1 MKRAFLLLS
10 LLVPVAL
17 LTVLLS
23 AFVWLFET
31 ESGLR
36 WAYAQLQ
43 KRVSATFEIRTLGG
57 TLAGPIHI
65 ADLTYTSDS
74 IDLSVRRAQIAW
86 SPAALLVGRFQLDAL
101 AVDGVRV
108 RTHKDQTHRTEAI
121 EFGLPLNVSIGSVR
135 IQNIH
140 VDTSPDTSQ
149 TIDTI
154 ELAGFLGQEI
164 LRVDRLKVAAHNFF
178 IEADGA
184 LGLKGATNR
193 TLRVQ
198 WSVKPKPTL
207 SIAGGGEVLGNLT
220 HLTVKQKLE
229 EPFAA
234 DIRAEIL
241 QPVTDPRWQV
251 HASFPEIDT
260 RRLGWLEQA
269 LQVGGTIDA
278 RGGLVRYQASGT
290 LRAKAPDL
298 PAVAGEFAVSGT
310 TAADEVVVDQLA
322 LNIPDTDMR
331 LTAQARWQ
339 PFARAWTAEV
349 QWQQLRWP
357 ITGAAVVT
365 SPKGTLE
372 ATGTHERYDGRFDFT
387 TTANDYPSAHWRADA
402 SGDRSHV
409 VLTNIAA
416 DTLDATI
423 VGTAQVTWSPQL
435 RWRTEFSGRGINPAI
450 TWPDWPGSLALTATL
465 SGDRDEL
472 RADVKSLQGQ
482 LREKTF
488 SASASVVRRHDNYP
502 KFVLDVAA
510 GDAKAKI
517 EGALEHEWNLAWQVR
532 IPSLAEL
539 IPNIAGNVTSDGHVS
554 GARTLPRI
562 EAHASADKFVYAGTR
577 IRKASL
583 DTAIDL
589 SDQTRS
595 HATLSVTQGT
605 LFQREFESLAVNV
618 DGLRSRH
625 TIAVNAHWA
634 QAKLAVEFQGA
645 FADNL
650 WTGSVTQSVARLGSE
665 SWSLVGQPRLV
676 AGADRIQLEQ
686 TCWRGEKTSA
696 CLTLNRLRGAPTTV
710 AVSTRELPLA
720 LLAPLLPNP
729 PEWHG
734 TVSGDT
740 RLQFDGG
747 RLAGADGR
755 MEFSAGEV
763 TLLDSAR
770 TVFAYDRGA
779 VRLVIDDQGLHAN
792 ADLTLAGGDGGSA
805 ELLMAQFHSDIPLDR
820 QPISARLS
828 FAMRNLAPVAALLPQ
843 LEDLSG
849 AIKMHFAA
857 TGTLSD
863 PRVRGEAVLTDGAA
877 HITATGIRVHDVR
890 LAATADGSD
899 ELRLSGGAQSGPG
912 RTSLSGRIL
921 FPDDRAWR
929 AELHIGG
936 DKFQVADL
944 RDNQVYVTPDL
955 QMKLAPNEVV
965 VNGTVRIPK
974 AAFGMHSQNAGVVE
988 TSPDVVLVNA
998 PADAPKP
1005 EPRWKVIAQVRVIL
1019 GDEVTFSGFGL
1030 NAKIA
1035 GDVALVEIPGQ
1046 PATARGEVR
1055 VIKGKYDAYG
1065 QKLDVDRGRLVFVG
1079 GPVTDPGIDA
1089 RAVRKIEQITAGI
1102 EIRGTLQEPQLTLF
1116 SDPAMNQSDT
1126 LSYLLFGHPLEGANA
1141 TEGRS
1146 LAAAALALRLTG
1158 GDALAQ
1164 RIGSAFGI
1172 EEVGIEST
1180 TTGTTSTSGTTAATG
1195 TAATTGQSAA
1205 LVLGKQLSPR
1215 LYINYSIG
1223 LFTPTNVAHLKYK
1236 LSQRWSLEAQ
1246 TGAQAGG
1253 DLIFTIE
1260 K

>member
-10 LLVPVAL
+10 LLVPVVL
-17 LTVLLS
+17 LAVLLS
-23 AFVWLFET
+23 VFVWLFET
-31 ESGLR
+31 EGGLH
-36 WAYAQLQ
+36 WAYTQLQ
-43 KRVSATFEIRTLGG
+43 KRVSGTLEIRTLGG

-65 ADLTYTSDS
+65 ADLTYTSDG
-74 IDLSVRRAQIAW
+74 IDLQIQRAQITWA
-86 SPAALLVGRFQLDAL
+86 PTALLVGRFQLDTL
-101 AVDGVRV
+101 AVDGVHV
-108 RTHKDQTHRTEAI
+108 RTHKSQARQSDAR
-121 EFGLPLNVSIGSVR
+121 EFGLPLNVSIGDVR
-135 IQNIH
+135 IEH
-140 VDTSPDTSQ
+140 VSVDTSPGTSQ

-164 LRVDRLKVAAHNFF
+164 LRVDRLKVAAPNFF
-178 IEADGA
+178 LEANGA
-184 LGLKGATNR
+184 LGLKGATHH

-198 WSVKPKPTL
+198 WSAEPKPKL
-207 SIAGGGEVLGNLT
+207 SIAGSGEIIGNLT
-220 HLTVKQKLE
+220 HLTVNQKLK

-241 QPVTDPRWQV
+241 QPVADPQWQV
-251 HASFPEIDT
+251 HATFPEIDT
-260 RRLGWLEQA
+260 RRLGWLERA

-278 RGGLVRYQASGT
+278 HGGLVRYQASGT

-298 PAVAGEFAVSGT
+298 PVVAGAFTISGT
-310 TAADEVVVDQLA
+310 TTADEVVVDQLT

-331 LTAQARWQ
+331 LTAQSRWR
-339 PFARAWTAEV
+339 PFDRAWTAEV

-357 ITGAAVVT
+357 ITGAALLT

-372 ATGTHERYDGRFDFT
+372 ATGTHERYNGRFDFT
-387 TTANDYPSAHWRADA
+387 TTANNYPSAHWRANA
-402 SGDRSHV
+402 GGDR
-409 VLTNIAA
+409 TNITFTDIAV

-423 VGTAQVTWSPQL
+423 AGTAQVAWSPRL
-435 RWRTEFSGRGINPAI
+435 RWRTEFSGSSLNPAVA
-450 TWPDWPGSLALTATL
+450 WPDWPGSLALKATL

-472 RADVKSLQGQ
+472 RADVESLKGR
-482 LREKTF
+482 LRDKRF
-488 SASASVVRRHDNYP
+488 AASASVVRRHDDYP
-502 KFVLDVAA
+502 NFALNVTA
-510 GDAKAKI
+510 GDAKANI
-517 EGALEHEWNLAWQVR
+517 SGTLERKWNLAWQVR
-532 IPSLAEL
+532 VPNLTEL
-539 IPNIAGNVTSDGHVS
+539 TPNAAGNLISDGRVS
-554 GARTLPRI
+554 GTRALPRI
-562 EAHASADKFVYAGTR
+562 EAHASAEKLAYAGTQ
-577 IRKASL
+577 IRKASVEA
-583 DTAIDL
+583 TIDL
-589 SDQTRS
+589 SDSTRS
-595 HATLSVTQGT
+595 HVTLSAAQGT
-605 LFQREFESLAVNV
+605 LFQREFESLAVNI
-618 DGLRSRH
+618 DGLRSNH
-625 TIAVNAHWA
+625 TIALDARWA
-634 QAKLAVEFQGA
+634 QAALAVELQGG

-650 WTGSVTQSVARLGSE
+650 WTGSVTRSVARLGSE
-665 SWSLVGQPRLV
+665 SWSLAGQPRLV
-676 AGADRIQLEQ
+676 ASADHIQLEQ
-686 TCWRGEKTSA
+686 TCWRGGNTSA
-696 CLTLNRLRGAPTTV
+696 CLTLNSKGGAPTTV

-720 LLAPLLPNP
+720 LLAPLLPSP
-729 PEWHG
+729 TEWHG

-740 RLQFDGG
+740 RLQVDGG
-747 RLAGADGR
+747 QLARADGR

-779 VRLVIDDQGLHAN
+779 IRLVIDDHGLHAN
-792 ADLTLAGGDGGSA
+792 ADIALAGGDGGSA
-805 ELLMAQFHSDIPLDR
+805 ELLMSQFHSDIALDR
-820 QPISARLS
+820 QPISGHLS
-828 FAMRNLAPVAALLPQ
+828 FAMRDLTPVAALLPQ

-849 AIKMHFAA
+849 AIKMQFAA
-857 TGTLSD
+857 TGTLAD

-877 HITATGIRVHDVR
+877 RINATGIRVHDIR

-899 ELRLSGGAQSGPG
+899 ELRLSGDAQAGPG
-912 RTSLSGRIL
+912 RISLSGRVL

-936 DKFQVADL
+936 ENFQVADL
-944 RDNQVYVTPDL
+944 RDNQIYVTPDL
-955 QMKLAPNEVV
+955 QVKLAPNEVV
-965 VNGTVRIPK
+965 VDGTVQIPK
-974 AAFGMHSQNAGVVE
+974 ATFTLHSQKGGVVE

-998 PADAPKP
+998 PGDVPKP
-1005 EPRWKVIAQVRVIL
+1005 EPRWKIIAQVRVVL

-1030 NAKIA
+1030 TAKIA

-1055 VIKGKYDAYG
+1055 VVKGKYDAYG
-1065 QKLDVDRGRLVFVG
+1065 QKLDVERGRLVFVG
-1079 GPVTDPGIDA
+1079 GPVTNPGIDA

-1102 EIRGTLQEPQLTLF
+1102 EIRGTLQAPQLTLF

-1172 EEVGIEST
+1172 EEVGIES
-1180 TTGTTSTSGTTAATG
+1180 GTTGTTAATG

-1223 LFTPTNVAHLKYK
+1223 LFTPTNVLHLKYK
-1236 LSQRWSLEAQ
+1236 LSQRWSLETQ
-1246 TGAQAGG
+1246 SGAQAGG
-1253 DLIFTIE
+1253 DLIFSIE